1 MIFFGNFRKLGWE
14 DRGKEGGRKLGL
26 GLVLFVKDFRT
37 WILFKEILGLRI
49 GFRLLKEAKMVG
61 LERKNYYKLKKL

>member
-1 MIFFGNFRKLGWE
+1 MGGER
-14 DRGKEGGRKLGL
+14 EGGRRKLGL

-49 GFRLLKEAKMVG
+49 GFRLLKEAKW
-61 LERKNYYKLKKL
+61 LA